1 MSKPV
6 NPDSEA
12 RRPAPDARKER
23 WRKHRQ
29 ARRAEFVDAAIRA
42 LGKHGPDVGMDDIA
56 AEAGVTKPV
65 LYRHFTDKADL
76 YLAVGHRG
84 TELLFQRL
92 VPALNTETAPR
103 PRIKQSL
110 TAFFSVIDEFPN
122 VYRFITGRH
131 LPAESDVVHED
142 KEMIAAALATLLG
155 DYMRAFNMDSG
166 GAEPWA
172 HGIVGLVQNTADWW
186 LDRQSMS
193 REAVVD
199 YLTQIIWAAI
209 DGILRDAGAT
219 VDPDAPFEL
228 PGEAHLHAVPEPAET
243 ERETTRSSGGA
254 SA

>member
-1 MSKPV
+1 MSKRVKPEV
-6 NPDSEA
+6 NVA
-12 RRPAPDARKER
+12 RPAPDARKER

-29 ARRAEFVDAAIRA
+29 ARRAEFVEAAIRA
-42 LGKHGPDVGMDDIA
+42 LVRHGPDVGMDEIA

-76 YLAVGHRG
+76 FVAVGHRG
-84 TELLFQRL
+84 TELLFERL
-92 VPALNTETAPR
+92 IPALNSETAPR
-103 PRIKQSL
+103 PRIRQAL
-110 TAFFSVIDEFPN
+110 NAYFAVIEEFPA
-122 VYRFITGRH
+122 VYRFMTSRYF
-131 LPAESDVVHED
+131 PDRPVDSDIVRED

-172 HGIVGLVQNTADWW
+172 HGIVGLVQNTTEWW

-199 YLTQIIWAAI
+199 YLTKIIWAAI
-209 DGILRDAGAT
+209 DGVAREVGVRL
-219 VDPDAPFEL
+219 DPDAPLEL
-228 PGEAHLHAVPEPAET
+228 NNSVHLRAVADPASET
-243 ERETTRSSGGA
+243 GGA